1 MKKHTF
7 VISAL
12 LAAGLAFSLSGLSGC
27 STPANNP
34 AEEAAGETETDADGN
49 PVGDAEAGGEDSSGE
64 DDGAESEP
72 LEAIGPARIQVNVRE
87 VETDFRDENDG
98 TVLVH
103 LTNIELSPGTA
114 ESEAYLSLA
123 GRLKSENREE
133 LTYRQDVLKKAIKA
147 CMDEYAA
154 HSETFTTMKVGI
166 DVIMGR
172 TDDEIV
178 SFMKK
183 EYSDLDG
190 ESPFWTYEGI
200 TIDPKTGDNMK
211 LGNIVADQEIIP
223 DILARELAEQFP
235 EAYERLCPP
244 PPETKPEETA
254 KEEEETAEGESEGE
268 EGESEAETEPEEPVF
283 EPDPAVVK
291 AVRDCLKRYS
301 GNGEQ
306 LWMAAPEGLVF
317 YFAPF
322 ALGAGSS
329 EQILTIRQADY
340 PEFFK
345 LSPVNYPRVT
355 VRNRSEERIR
365 PAEQKIITGT
375 RSVFDVDKDTFPG
388 LANAM
393 ADYEADVMERLKA
406 ALDEAAQGSAP
417 AEGSDEEDSSDI
429 STEEVIS
436 ILADNVTADINTL
449 TFDEVT
455 VRGGTSEEER
465 TTFTYDI
472 RTGKKK

>member
-12 LAAGLAFSLSGLSGC
+12 LAAGLAFSLSGLAGC
-27 STPANNP
+27 STPADSP

-49 PVGDAEAGGEDSSGE
+49 PVGDAEDGGEDSSGE
-64 DDGAESEP
+64 GDAAESEP
-72 LEAIGPARIQVNVRE
+72 LEVIGPARIQVNVRE

-114 ESEAYLSLA
+114 ESEAYLSLS

-133 LTYRQDVLKKAIKA
+133 LAYRQDVLKKAIKA

-200 TIDPKTGDNMK
+200 SIDPKSGDNMK
-211 LGNIVADQEIIP
+211 LGSILTDQEIIP
-223 DILARELAEQFP
+223 EILARELAEQYP

-254 KEEEETAEGESEGE
+254 KEEEETAEGGE
-268 EGESEAETEPEEPVF
+268 EAGESEAETEPETEPVF

-291 AVRDCLKRYS
+291 AVKECLKRYS

-329 EQILTIRQADY
+329 EQILAIRQADY
-340 PEFFK
+340 PELFK
-345 LSPVNYPRVT
+345 LSPVNYPLVT
-355 VRNRSEERIR
+355 VRNRAEERII
-365 PAEQKIITGT
+365 PAEMKIIRGT
-375 RSVFDVDKDTFPG
+375 RCVFDVDKDVFPG

-393 ADYEADVMERLKA
+393 ADYETDVTERLKA
-406 ALDEAAQGSAP
+406 ALDEAVQGGAP